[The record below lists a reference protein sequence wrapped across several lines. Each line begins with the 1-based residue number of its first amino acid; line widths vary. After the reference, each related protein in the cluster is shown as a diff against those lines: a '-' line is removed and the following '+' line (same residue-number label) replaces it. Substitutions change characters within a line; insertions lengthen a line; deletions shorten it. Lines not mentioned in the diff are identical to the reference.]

1 MTCYTCCT
9 MPLHCTYLHFKLAQM
24 LCQSMRAWS
33 TRAVQYKQQCKPF
46 APCYLISE
54 WRARSLLRCGPCLQ
68 RCLAPCSVLQDGFAK
83 GRTRNTYPKAAAPVT
98 CMVICPS
105 CVKMFT
111 SLPDLAAA
119 LRLVIS
125 SSTALLMVPAY
136 AERFSEWN
144 MG

>member
-1 MTCYTCCT
+1 MQ
-9 MPLHCTYLHFKLAQM
+9 PFQLLLHKGSWGKGKRQKAM
-24 LCQSMRAWS
+24 SKGKR
-33 TRAVQYKQQCKPF
+33 
-46 APCYLISE
+46 
-54 WRARSLLRCGPCLQ
+54 
-68 RCLAPCSVLQDGFAK
+68 AK
-83 GRTRNTYPKAAAPVT
+83 GRRQKTKTRNTYPKAAAPVT

-111 SLPDLAAA
+111 SLPDLATA

-125 SSTALLMVPAY
+125 SSIALLMVPAY